1 MTITRDSSQKGDD
14 NQPSFRSGLSQAKN
28 KRVPRP
34 MAAGARP
41 SVIALVQRATTRCAV
56 GQAMG
61 DRLPLDRRP
70 NLVIIEYR
78 VANVFDPFQLIEHIL
93 RRINALIL

>member
-14 NQPSFRSGLSQAKN
+14 NQPSFRSGLSQAK
-28 KRVPRP
+28 KHVPRP

-41 SVIALVQRATTRCAV
+41 SVIALAQRATIRCAV
-56 GQAMG
+56 SQAMG

-78 VANVFDPFQLIEHIL
+78 VANVFDPFQLVEHIL
-93 RRINALIL
+93 RRIDAFIL